1 MNNKLN
7 YLEGIRG
14 IAALIVV
21 IWHYVLYF
29 YPPLANTG
37 EMSFKNFLNYTYY
50 EQLLMLAAE
59 TPFCLFFNGQASV
72 RLFFVLSAFVLTYKF
87 FKTKNYEYLS
97 AGAIKRY
104 FRLLGPVVFSLFI
117 TLIFIK
123 LSLVGNIFIAT
134 EFNIIDFFKE
144 AFFGVFYKS
153 GSPQNPPLWT
163 MSYEFFG
170 SMLVFAI
177 AALFAKYRKR
187 WIIYFL
193 LVLLFHKT
201 HYLAFVFG
209 MMLSDYFT
217 SQIYSKYKTKIFPSK
232 TLVPLIIIA
241 LLLYTI
247 SGVRQQIWGAAIFIF
262 CVLHSDSLQKFFSH
276 SLFLFFGK
284 ISFSMYVMH
293 AIILSSFSYYFN
305 KMIIG
310 SMNNFLAMI
319 VTLVISLF
327 IIIPIACFVEKYID
341 RNSIKISKK
350 VYEHIANKN

>member
-1 MNNKLN
+1 MNNKLD

-21 IWHYVLYF
+21 IWHYVLNF

-50 EQLLMLAAE
+50 EQLLMFAAE

-134 EFNIIDFFKE
+134 EFSIIDFFKE
-144 AFFGVFYKS
+144 SFFGVFYKS

-177 AALFAKYRKR
+177 AALFAKYQKR
-187 WIIYFL
+187 YIIYLL

-217 SQIYSKYKTKIFPSK
+217 SELYLKYKHKISSPK
-232 TLVPLIIIA
+232 TLAFLLIIA
-241 LLLYTI
+241 LFMYSV

-262 CVLHSDSLQKFFSH
+262 SILHSEYLQRLFSNSKF
-276 SLFLFFGK
+276 LFLGK

-293 AIILSSFSYYFN
+293 AVILSSFSYYLN
-305 KMIIG
+305 KFLVLNLCI
-310 SMNNFLAMI
+310 NNFLSMLLTLI
-319 VTLVISLF
+319 VSLF
-327 IIIPIACFVEKYID
+327 IIIPVAYLVEKYID
-341 RNSIKISKK
+341 QNSIKLSKK
-350 VYEHIANKN
+350 VYEFIAK